1 MWNTGVLLCAVAN
14 IMLAVIVRRVA
25 ALLVVLSLVCPAP
38 ALVMSSLRFADGIPK
53 STKLSPPLVRL
64 RTAVLRKPAAAAN
77 MTVAALASRPRRRV
91 ARLVRAAGV
100 KLAPNDA
107 SDLIDSIPT
116 QWSARKRRLA
126 VELVLAFA
134 EVGIV
139 VRRGTFYSLVGA
151 CRKAG
156 ELSQAEALVSRL
168 HACGLAAN
176 PNVYSA
182 LMKDLC
188 AAGHAEAAV
197 RLEASMRVAGARPSN
212 ETHAVLL
219 TALMRHGHAPLALAH
234 ARRLGASGAPLDL
247 PIYL

>member
-1 MWNTGVLLCAVAN
+1 M
-14 IMLAVIVRRVA
+14 
-25 ALLVVLSLVCPAP
+25 
-38 ALVMSSLRFADGIPK
+38 
-53 STKLSPPLVRL
+53 
-64 RTAVLRKPAAAAN
+64 
-77 MTVAALASRPRRRV
+77 
-91 ARLVRAAGV
+91 RAAGV

-188 AAGHAEAAV
+188 AAGQAEAAV
-197 RLEASMRVAGARPSN
+197 RLEASMRAAGARPSN

-234 ARRLGASGAPLDL
+234 ARRLGASGAPLGSTSDAL
-247 PIYL
+247 GCPRMPSDAL

>member
-1 MWNTGVLLCAVAN
+1 MAQSPLATTCGVW
-14 IMLAVIVRRVA
+14 RVA
-25 ALLVVLSLVCPAP
+25 ALLVFLSLACPAP
-38 ALVMSSLRFADGIPK
+38 ALVMPSLRFADGIPK
-53 STKLSPPLVRL
+53 ATKLSPPLVRL
-64 RTAVLRKPAAAAN
+64 RTAVLRKSASAAN
-77 MTVAALASRPRRRV
+77 MTEAALASRPRRRV

-134 EVGIV
+134 EHGGIV

-176 PNVYSA
+176 PTVYSA

-188 AAGHAEAAV
+188 AAGQAEAAV
-197 RLEASMRVAGARPSN
+197 RLEASMRAAGARPSN

-234 ARRLGASGAPLDL
+234 ARRLGASGAPLGSTSDAL
-247 PIYL
+247 